1 MRFIGATLAVLL
13 MFGLGCK
20 PPEDTS
26 VAQQDPD
33 APVETEL
40 VKAEAGVGKQGQVIG
55 NKDGF
60 LRTPAKA
67 FFKAKQQLEFLKVQ
81 HALNLYDAEHGF
93 KPETEEEFMEKII
106 KFNNIVLPEL
116 PEGQIYVWD
125 GEAGELMVEKPKMG
139 EATESDSGQ

>member
-93 KPETEEEFMEKII
+93 KPKTEEESWRRSLNSTTSYCRNFPKVRFMSGMAK
-106 KFNNIVLPEL
+106 
-116 PEGQIYVWD
+116 Q
-125 GEAGELMVEKPKMG
+125 
-139 EATESDSGQ
+139 ES